1 MINYNSLTRI
11 GLDHTQLQFVA
22 PGGTGK
28 TQLALNFIK
37 YHKDKFDPILW
48 IDAENQDTAR
58 LSFGRCAEA
67 LQIPVNPTLVQGSH
81 LRHSTTVQAVC
92 RWLQHRKELDEEWLV
107 VFDNVDNLTWSVF
120 DILPEGQRGNIII
133 TSQDEQL
140 SQLIKGCEK
149 VSVDIMNRL
158 EARDLL
164 LRHLNP
170 DDRPIGEDTKGLCDQ
185 VAVCLECLPLAVNLA
200 GPYMRN
206 DNIARASMGNGTD
219 PQSALARYLDD
230 YRRHQNEL
238 LRSSQ
243 YNGLSSYDKTVWT
256 VWDTTVQKIEEI
268 FPDRNSK
275 LLLVFMAHFSSG
287 FIQEEVFRLASFGL
301 TPVRQDI
308 FAEEEEFPEW
318 LKSLL
323 AVDGE
328 KWDNFHYRR
337 VREPLLKYG
346 LLRSVSSDWPGVR
359 MHSLVRWRAIQYKE
373 DDHRDPWDRWHL
385 EFILAAC
392 HELLKD
398 TARPQFQRHIVIHI
412 PEACQIHWSVL
423 MTLAS
428 PLPGRGN
435 MKRQK
440 KHFDEHLNSERRCWG
455 QSIQKQQ
462 LACVCFVIHY
472 PVRATP
478 LADRG
483 GMKRLKQWLDKHLD

>member
-1 MINYNSLTRI
+1 M
-11 GLDHTQLQFVA
+11 
-22 PGGTGK
+22 
-28 TQLALNFIK
+28 
-37 YHKDKFDPILW
+37 
-48 IDAENQDTAR
+48 
-58 LSFGRCAEA
+58 
-67 LQIPVNPTLVQGSH
+67 
-81 LRHSTTVQAVC
+81 C

-133 TSQDEQL
+133 TIQDEQL
-140 SQLIKGCEK
+140 SKLIKGCEK

-170 DDRPIGEDTKGLCDQ
+170 DDRPVGEDTKGLCDQ
-185 VAVCLECLPLAVNLA
+185 VAVCLECLPLAVDLA
-200 GPYMRN
+200 G
-206 DNIARASMGNGTD
+206 ASMGNGTD
-219 PQSALARYLDD
+219 PQSALARYLDG

-268 FPDRNSK
+268 FSDRNSK
-275 LLLVFMAHFSSG
+275 LMLVFLAHFSSG

-308 FAEEEEFPEW
+308 FAKEEEFPEW

-337 VREPLLKYG
+337 AREPLLKYG
-346 LLRSVSSDWPGVR
+346 LLRSVSGDWPGVR

-385 EFILAAC
+385 EIILAAC

-412 PEACQIHWSVL
+412 PETCPSSIESIDEK
-423 MTLAS
+423 
-428 PLPGRGN
+428 GRSKMWDIFGETYQ
-435 MKRQK
+435 R
-440 KHFDEHLNSERRCWG
+440 EGRWTE
-455 QSIQKQQ
+455 
-462 LACVCFVIHY
+462 A
-472 PVRATP
+472 
-478 LADRG
+478 
-483 GMKRLKQWLDKHLD
+483 